1 MKKILAGLLL
11 TSTSLLAQA
20 EVSSKDAWIRLLPP
34 SMKTTAG
41 YVTLSST
48 QSDRLIKVSS
58 DLVDTVEI
66 HEMTM
71 NEGVMQM
78 APVDSV
84 DLPANTEVSLKPGG
98 LHLMLIGLKDSLKEG
113 QDVPVKLTFSSGESQ
128 NVSFKVKRN

>member
-1 MKKILAGLLL
+1 MKKILAGFLLA
-11 TSTSLLAQA
+11 STSLLVQA

-48 QSDRLIKVSS
+48 QNDQLVKASS

-71 NEGVMQM
+71 NEGIMQM
-78 APVDSV
+78 GPVESV
-84 DLPANTEVSLKPGG
+84 ELPADTEVSLKPGG
-98 LHLMLIGLKDSLKEG
+98 LHLMLIGLKEALKEG
-113 QDVPVKLTFSSGESQ
+113 QDVPVTLTFSSGESQ